1 MQVVV
6 VASGSRGNATLFTST
21 AAVRPVTRV
30 LVDAGVSR
38 RELRRRLLAVG
49 EEDRLD
55 AIVITHAHKDHVG
68 ECQRLARQ
76 YGVPLFM
83 SESTA
88 RWVEATDVELFSP
101 REPFRIG
108 GLDFVPTPL
117 PHDAA
122 QVAFTVSD
130 GMRRVGLCTDLGEVP
145 PLLPERLAGCDLLL
159 IESNHD
165 LDLLRDGPYPDFMK
179 RRIASARGHLSN
191 AQCAELLR
199 QLAPTLGRVV
209 LMHLSQTN
217 NRPELAR
224 VVAEDALSGFAVPL
238 SVAAQD
244 APLVLQ
250 PMPRV
255 SPLRLRSPR
264 VARRATNQL
273 AFAF

>member
-1 MQVVV
+1 MRVVLL
-6 VASGSRGNATLFTST
+6 ASGSRGNATLFQST
-21 AAVRPVTRV
+21 AAVRPPTRV
-30 LVDAGVSR
+30 LVDAGLSR
-38 RELRRRLLAVG
+38 RELRRRLHAVG
-49 EEDRLD
+49 DGDHLD
-55 AIVITHAHKDHVG
+55 AIVITHAHRDHVG
-68 ECQRLARQ
+68 DCERLAAR
-76 YGVPLFM
+76 YEVPLYM

-88 RWVEATDVELFSP
+88 RWTAARDVQIFSP

-130 GMRRVGLCTDLGEVP
+130 GMHRVGLCTDLGEVP
-145 PLLPERLAGCDLLL
+145 AALPERLAGCDILL

-165 LDLLRDGPYPDFMK
+165 LSLLRDGPYPDFMK

-199 QLAPTLGRVV
+199 HLAPTLDRVV

-217 NRPELAR
+217 NRPTLALQSALEA
-224 VVAEDALSGFAVPL
+224 VAGRGVDL
-238 SVAAQD
+238 SVAEQEH
-244 APLVLQ
+244 PLVLV
-250 PMPRV
+250 PRTRTVAPRPRV
-255 SPLRLRSPR
+255 LHKN
-264 VARRATNQL
+264 VAQL